1 MIGALITTVRVTFA
15 TILAEGDG
23 FRRDGSQVNLML
35 SDGDAFGGAA
45 LDRFASEEC
54 EPQATTC
61 RPHDA
66 STPRL
71 HYSTHRERFEAGV
84 LAYEA

>member
-54 EPQATTC
+54 EPQAATC
-61 RPHDA
+61 RPTMPLLHDSTTPLLHA
-66 STPRL
+66 SG
-71 HYSTHRERFEAGV
+71 EV
-84 LAYEA
+84 